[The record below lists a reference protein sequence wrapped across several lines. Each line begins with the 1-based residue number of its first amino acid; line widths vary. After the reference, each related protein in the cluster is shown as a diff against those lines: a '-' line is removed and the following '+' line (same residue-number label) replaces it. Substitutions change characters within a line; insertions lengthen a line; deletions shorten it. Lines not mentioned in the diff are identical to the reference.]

1 MGSFGIDPKTGQKKV
16 QTPYD
21 KAYREAANEFTRT
34 KGKVAGYSYGT
45 FKLKH
50 GKDDTRFN
58 RELFNNLK
66 NQYAMGKA
74 AAFPKTAA
82 PPPAAPPPPAPAPS
96 PTSTVLKQQQ
106 ETAKNI
112 QQGTA
117 DVLTNLRQQLEGET
131 QKLLSAQ
138 LEQFERERQQF
149 GTQFQQYQAT
159 YNPQTIQ
166 QQLDAQSRSL
176 QERFT
181 TDLGTRLGLQKQEL
195 TNVFQ
200 QQQAAQRRE
209 FEAQQ
214 QRAQEQFGGQLA
226 GVRQEA
232 QKQQSAFELELAQ
245 RAAEAAA
252 REKDLTTELGTIK
265 ALTEEQELRLQQLGQ
280 EREKADLKLNQ
291 QLKEAG
297 EATTVEQRRR
307 GLSSS
312 LLQSLLR
319 LRGVSRPSQ
328 ETPQTVNTLSQLL
341 R

>member
-1 MGSFGIDPKTGQKKV
+1 MGSFGIDPKTGKRKV

-21 KAYREAANEFTRT
+21 KAYRAAANEFTASR
-34 KGKVAGYSYGT
+34 GKVAGYSQGT
-45 FKLKH
+45 FRHK
-50 GKDDTRFN
+50 GNEFN
-58 RELFNNLK
+58 RTLFNNLK
-66 NQYAMGKA
+66 NQYATAKA
-74 AAFPKTAA
+74 SAATQATA
-82 PPPAAPPPPAPAPS
+82 PPPAAAPAPPEPTPS
-96 PTSTVLKQQQ
+96 PTSTVLQQQQ
-106 ETAKNI
+106 ETARNI

-149 GTQFQQYQAT
+149 GSQFQQYQAA

-166 QQLDAQSRSL
+166 QQLDLQSRSL

>member
-1 MGSFGIDPKTGQKKV
+1 MGSFGIDPKTGKRKV

-21 KAYREAANEFTRT
+21 KAYRDAANEFTRT
-34 KGKVAGYSYGT
+34 RGKVAGYSSGT
-45 FKLKH
+45 FKVRK
-50 GKDDTRFN
+50 GGDREFN
-58 RELFNNLK
+58 RTLFNNLK
-66 NQYAMGKA
+66 NQYATAKA
-74 AAFPKTAA
+74 SAATRGTA

-96 PTSTVLKQQQ
+96 PTSTVLQQQQ
-106 ETAKNI
+106 ETARNI
-112 QQGTA
+112 QQGTE

-149 GTQFQQYQAT
+149 GSQFQQYQAA

-166 QQLDAQSRSL
+166 QQLDLQSRSL

-200 QQQAAQRRE
+200 R
-209 FEAQQ
+209 QQ
-214 QRAQEQFGGQLA
+214 QRAQEEFGAQLT

-291 QLKEAG
+291 QLREAG